1 MKIIDALKEV
11 KDDRKPNG
19 KEYQLWEIILFSIF
33 AIASNA
39 KTYSD
44 IQRFMECNFDN
55 LVSVFELKWG
65 RSPTISCVWKI
76 LTRIDFSD
84 MEQVFMKYFS
94 DTSEYQN
101 EIDHICFDGKVL
113 RGSDS
118 KTQDKSE
125 SKILS
130 AFSAVSKKVLGH
142 LQLESEKDSE
152 IPALQEF
159 LRKLNLKG
167 VVVSADALHCQ
178 KKLLNQL
185 KMQKQF

>member
-1 MKIIDALKEV
+1 
-11 KDDRKPNG
+11 
-19 KEYQLWEIILFSIF
+19 
-33 AIASNA
+33 
-39 KTYSD
+39 
-44 IQRFMECNFDN
+44 
-55 LVSVFELKWG
+55 
-65 RSPTISCVWKI
+65 
-76 LTRIDFSD
+76 
-84 MEQVFMKYFS
+84 MKYFS

-142 LQLESEKDSE
+142 LQLESEKESE
-152 IPALQEF
+152 IPALQDF
-159 LRKLNLKG
+159 LQKFNLKG
-167 VVVSADALHCQ
+167 VVVSANALHCQ